1 MIGDAPAAD
10 SRARKCREKANV
22 GHCSFVTSLTFAR
35 MTTKVW
41 NRHEAARI
49 CDHEASSHRKDTERI
64 SNVAAEPMAGEI
76 ESRSGTND
84 AYRTVRTV
92 CIAEDEC
99 RKMHGSQWHA

>member
-1 MIGDAPAAD
+1 MIGACPCRGFSCAQM
-10 SRARKCREKANV
+10 SGESKCGTLLLCNVINVRAYD
-22 GHCSFVTSLTFAR
+22 
-35 MTTKVW
+35 TKVW
-41 NRHEAARI
+41 NPHEVARI
-49 CDHEASSHRKDTERI
+49 CDHEASSHRKDIERI

-99 RKMHGSQWHA
+99 GKMHGSQWHE